1 MSVGIVWLFSYIAP
15 SSLYSLVAV
24 ALFVSVLSVILYV
37 LLRSGSVYARVLL
50 QQFASVNMI
59 IIVALLAIVL
69 IFTSLLPGGVII
81 ALSVAPLLI
90 SSLIE
95 ESSKHLMSIGLMSQD
110 FAFSR
115 RDIVIFTLFVVLG
128 FVFIENLLYLVV

>member
-1 MSVGIVWLFSYIAP
+1 
-15 SSLYSLVAV
+15 
-24 ALFVSVLSVILYV
+24 
-37 LLRSGSVYARVLL
+37 
-50 QQFASVNMI
+50 MI
-59 IIVALLAIVL
+59 IIVVILTLVL
-69 IFTSLLPGGVII
+69 ISTSVLPGGAII
-81 ALSVAPLLI
+81 ALAIAPLLI

-128 FVFIENLLYLVV
+128 FVFVENLLYLFQTDMRLSTWIFRSFFSLTAHLLSASICAYAWWRALSYEPY